1 MEKIVSS
8 SRLHDVAGFLSSIAL
23 AAIGLLGMTGVV
35 YHTLAPEGMFAG
47 WLGRLWSQH
56 PAFAL
61 LVLIGLLTTVLAAR
75 NQVGQQRFE
84 QGGTEL
90 PLYFFVALG
99 TLFAGRVLVYGM
111 L

>member
-1 MEKIVSS
+1 MEKLVSG
-8 SRLHDVAGFLSSIAL
+8 RRIHDVLGFLYSLTL
-23 AAIGLLGMTGVV
+23 AGLGLLGMTGIV
-35 YHTLAPEGMFAG
+35 YHALAPEGWFAG
-47 WLGRLWSQH
+47 WLSRLWSQH
-56 PAFAL
+56 PGFAF

-84 QGGTEL
+84 RGGTEV

-99 TLFAGRVLVYGM
+99 TLFAGRVLVYGT